1 MDKIEQGKRLKELRN
16 YLHLTQDDFGN
27 KIGLKWSQV
36 KDRESGA
43 VKISPS
49 EAKIISHVYGISY
62 DWLLDGRGE
71 MLSAPTNSP
80 INMPVNE
87 APMPYGAIPTTN
99 DHPDIS
105 PLLLKTA
112 VVLESPSIFSSALKS
127 NIEAFHQAVTLDQ
140 KLIKAQAE
148 IVQHTDKL
156 KDQDDR
162 LKILESRLLSEKT
175 EKTG

>member
-1 MDKIEQGKRLKELRN
+1 MTAIKFDINILHSNFDILRASKKLSKKEFCDLIGVANAYRRDFSSIGPKLLK
-16 YLHLTQDDFGN
+16 
-27 KIGLKWSQV
+27 
-36 KDRESGA
+36 
-43 VKISPS
+43 
-49 EAKIISHVYGISY
+49 GIT
-62 DWLLDGRGE
+62 DHFKGINENWLLSSHDVDYKYDV
-71 MLSAPTNSP
+71 MSNAP
-80 INMPVNE
+80 INE
-87 APMPYGAIPTTN
+87 APPPYGAMPTTN